1 MPLASLAPCKA
12 GPLASTAAHT
22 TTHDRGNLEHERRHS
37 ICNAPSGIGRS
48 QWHPHGGAHQ
58 LAQSLAKTI
67 CTDRAGGGLKLTK
80 LKDLSF
86 FERTACTFN
95 LLAGLFVPFYYIAK
109 GMWKKGLAYWGLGI
123 AGILVLETLVTVAGF
138 GHLLSRMHYTGAWVA
153 LFAMMANRDCY
164 KKVML
169 GDNAWL

>member
-1 MPLASLAPCKA
+1 MNEGTPFATPQAASAA
-12 GPLASTAAHT
+12 ASGTPTAVPT
-22 TTHDRGNLEHERRHS
+22 NLPKVWQKRFALIER
-37 ICNAPSGIGRS
+37 A
-48 QWHPHGGAHQ
+48 
-58 LAQSLAKTI
+58 
-67 CTDRAGGGLKLTK
+67 GGLKLTK

-95 LLAGLFVPFYYIAK
+95 LLAGLFGPFYYIAK

-138 GHLLSRMHYTGAWVA
+138 GHLLSRVHYTGAWVA
-153 LFAMMANRDCY
+153 LFAMMANRDYY

-169 GDNAWL
+169 GDNGWL